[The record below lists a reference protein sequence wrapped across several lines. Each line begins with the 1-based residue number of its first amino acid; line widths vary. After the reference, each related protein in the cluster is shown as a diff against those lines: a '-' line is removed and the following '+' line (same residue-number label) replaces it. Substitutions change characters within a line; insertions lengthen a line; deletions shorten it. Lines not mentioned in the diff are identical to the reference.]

1 LPHRLSKNQ
10 LRTFQAVHE
19 GFGET
24 FSSYL
29 VSRLQTSVSIAVA
42 SVDQLF
48 YSEYVLSITSPSSF
62 YVFRIL
68 ESDALAVLEVSPP
81 LLLAMVE
88 HLMGGVAEGE
98 KTARPITKIEQSIVR
113 GIIQYALS
121 DVQRAWKTVAE
132 LTFKF
137 ERYEMEGD
145 FVQIAPSSEIVMV
158 VSFDVT
164 VGTQKYQMSLC
175 FPTFALEK
183 VLAKLNMQHFS
194 GMTPSKEQGDKQS
207 LVMRQIGE
215 TAVETVAV
223 LGRRRSRCG
232 AALEPGDILRS
243 NIPHGRCAGTD
254 RRKDPRAGPAGDF
267 QRQNG
272 GQGFKSSSGTVIR
285 SIDGNA
291 RIGFSG
297 NAAHVPRNGR
307 RIRGQHR
314 RSPRGCAECTVP
326 VAGSIGRYRR
336 ATRPQ
341 ARPADGPDTAC
352 RH

>member
-1 LPHRLSKNQ
+1 MPEILSKQEIDTLLTGMSAEQQAAAESPTGPRTPEKEAITFDFRLPHRLSKNQ

-113 GIIQYALS
+113 GVIQYALS

-194 GMTPSKEQGDKQS
+194 GMTPTKGQGDRQS
-207 LVMRQIGE
+207 PVMRQIGE

-223 LGRRRSRCG
+223 LGETAITVRELMH
-232 AALEPGDILRS
+232 LEPGDILRS
-243 NIPHGRCAGTD
+243 NIPLTGDVQVQIGGKTRALGRPGISKGKMAVKVS
-254 RRKDPRAGPAGDF
+254 RVLRE
-267 QRQNG
+267 Q
-272 GQGFKSSSGTVIR
+272 SSG
-285 SIDGNA
+285 A
-291 RIGFSG
+291 
-297 NAAHVPRNGR
+297 
-307 RIRGQHR
+307 
-314 RSPRGCAECTVP
+314 
-326 VAGSIGRYRR
+326 
-336 ATRPQ
+336 
-341 ARPADGPDTAC
+341 
-352 RH
+352 